1 MSDGAVLHSDSL
13 RKDDQASDIH
23 LDAEGS
29 TIEVLSCGNYNLIM
43 IVNALRSVLII
54 TLYISNFKG

>member
-1 MSDGAVLHSDSL
+1 MSDGAVLHPDSL
-13 RKDDQASDIH
+13 RKNDQALDIH

-29 TIEVLSCGNYNLIM
+29 TIEVLSCSNYNLIM

-54 TLYISNFKG
+54 TIYISNFKG